1 MENVLTIG
9 VSLQNRIE
17 YSIIT
22 LQRISFL
29 NSFGFFICLYFTSSP
44 LQVGFFVLYGFSIF
58 KMQNSKMFY
67 YKKNSLFLTI
77 AWFIVVA
84 IIKK

>member
-44 LQVGFFVLYGFSIF
+44 LQVGFFCFIWGLAFS
-58 KMQNSKMFY
+58 KRKTPKRS
-67 YKKNSLFLTI
+67 
-77 AWFIVVA
+77 
-84 IIKK
+84 IIKKKPIFNDSML